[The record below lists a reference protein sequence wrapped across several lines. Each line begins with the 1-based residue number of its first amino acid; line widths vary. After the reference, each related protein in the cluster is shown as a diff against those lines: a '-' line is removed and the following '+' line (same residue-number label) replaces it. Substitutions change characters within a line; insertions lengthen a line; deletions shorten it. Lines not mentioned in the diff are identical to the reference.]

1 MTTFARSMALLTVG
15 LGLALMA
22 ASTYAA
28 TAAKRDRGPV
38 AGMTATPE
46 ASAASLAAGFD
57 SYSWLPLLAGGSSD
71 SAIPELAGIGG
82 SEGRYVLATP
92 ALTPTPP
99 PTVELHYAAPLRARG
114 VGQSAA
120 RGESLSPGPRVWN
133 VASVPPSARSGSPSP
148 LLLLA
153 GLDLPPDQ
161 LAAMQRVSL
170 VSGIPWQIFAG
181 IAKVESDFGRN
192 MSTSWAGAI
201 GYGQFMPAQW
211 QIYGNGGDPY
221 DYNDVLPAMARYLLV
236 AGVLQDVPGAIFAY
250 NHSWDYVALVLGVA
264 ASYGYPDGDP
274 LAPASGGLI
283 WPATGPIS
291 TYFGPNH
298 QAIDI
303 DQTARPGAP
312 VLAAHDGVVYFAGG
326 DPCCSYGYYVIVVG
340 PTGVST
346 LYAHFESIDVRAGQT
361 VRQGQTLGVVGCTG
375 LCTGTHVHFEVFEDS
390 IRQDPLAYLPDR

>member
-1 MTTFARSMALLTVG
+1 MALLTVA
-15 LGLALMA
+15 LGLVLMA

-28 TAAKRDRGPV
+28 TAAKRDTQPA
-38 AGMTATPE
+38 AGTPTLE
-46 ASAASLAAGFD
+46 ASAESLGAGID
-57 SYSWLPLLAGGSSD
+57 GLPLLALLAGGSSE
-71 SAIPELAGIGG
+71 SAIPELAGGGHSKRKYIG
-82 SEGRYVLATP
+82 SPTPP

-114 VGQSAA
+114 VGQNAA
-120 RGESLSPGPRVWN
+120 GGANLSPEPRVWN
-133 VASVPPSARSGSPSP
+133 VTSVRPSASSSST
-148 LLLLA
+148 LVLLA

-170 VSGIPWQIFAG
+170 MSGIPWQIFAG

-236 AGVLQDVPGAIFAY
+236 AGVLQDVPGAIYAY

-264 ASYGYPDGDP
+264 ASYGYPDANP
-274 LAPASGGLI
+274 LAPQSSGLI
-283 WPATGPIS
+283 WPAIGPIS

-312 VLAAHDGVVYFAGG
+312 MLAAHDGVVYFAGG
-326 DPCCSYGYYVIVVG
+326 DPCCSYGYYVVVVG
-340 PTGVST
+340 PAGVST

-361 VRQGQTLGVVGCTG
+361 VRQGQPLGAAGCTG
-375 LCTGTHVHFEVFEDS
+375 LCTGTHLHFEVFEDS
-390 IRQDPLAYLPDR
+390 IRQDPLAYLPAR